1 MTDYLAK
8 PAFVVGEIDEDLNLS
23 LPPTSGEEYIKR
35 VVIEAQKCADIVV
48 ADIDRKHFWETYN

>member
-8 PAFVVGEIDEDLNLS
+8 PAFVVGEIDEDFNLS

-35 VVIEAQKCADIVV
+35 VV
-48 ADIDRKHFWETYN
+48 